1 MKAKVFIPI
10 ILCTIL
16 SGSIIYPQEKL
27 EFHNQLRET
36 PNLYLNSIEHLIA
49 PQFTKNSVYKNQS
62 GYFLDSIY
70 LVTLG
75 YTATKVEF
83 LYDTQRKLSSY
94 VHSTWDG
101 NKWIPD
107 WREIKTYNSEGKL
120 LTSINEDQ
128 FGNQWKPNT
137 RQTYTYDSLGRQV
150 NYLIEQRKD
159 EQWNNSI
166 RDSSIYDSLGN
177 EIESISENW
186 VDTCWL
192 YSSKITI
199 SYLENGLKAS
209 YLIEK
214 WSDNNWNKNIE
225 GVFEYNAQENLI
237 TTTVRQW
244 NGTEWLIS
252 ARATI
257 TYENNNRTEQRIQIW
272 DSTQW
277 INSDRMV
284 FSYDENSCR
293 KNGKYEIWSN
303 EHWLPAIGPIVF
315 DVTDEFR
322 IGFIT
327 NEINFYYSSA
337 TEVSGEGTTLKAFKL
352 FQNYPNP
359 FNPTTKIKYS
369 VPSNVNHR
377 ASNISLK
384 VYDVLGREIATL
396 VNEEKLAGEYEVQ
409 FDGSGLPSGIYFYQL
424 KAGEY
429 VETKKFV
436 LMK

>member
-1 MKAKVFIPI
+1 VKVK
-10 ILCTIL
+10 ILFLFGFFVFFYGNNVFPQNIL
-16 SGSIIYPQEKL
+16 RL
-27 EFHNQLRET
+27 FNQDYHLSSQL
-36 PNLYLNSIEHLIA
+36 PNSIDQILLNQPHHSI
-49 PQFTKNSVYKNQS
+49 YKNQS
-62 GYFLDSIY
+62 GYLLDSIY

-83 LYDTQRKLSSY
+83 LYNTQRKLSSY

-137 RQTYTYDSLGRQV
+137 RQTYTYDSLGQQV
-150 NYLIEQRKD
+150 NYLIELRKD

-166 RDSSIYDSLGN
+166 KNSSIYDSLGN

-209 YLIEK
+209 YLIEE
-214 WSDNNWNKNIE
+214 WSENKWNKDIE
-225 GVFEYNAQENLI
+225 GVFEYDAHENLI
-237 TTTVRQW
+237 KTTVRQW
-244 NGTEWLIS
+244 NGTEWLNS
-252 ARATI
+252 VRGGF
-257 TYENNNRTEQRIQIW
+257 TYENNNITEQWIQIW

-284 FSYDENSCR
+284 FSYDENGCR
-293 KNGKYEIWSN
+293 KNGRYEIWSN

-315 DVTDEFR
+315 DITKEFR

-327 NEINFYYSSA
+327 NEINFYYSST
-337 TEVSGEGTTLKAFKL
+337 TEVDEEENLLTTFKL
-352 FQNYPNP
+352 YQNFPNP
-359 FNPTTKIKYS
+359 FNPTTKIKFSIPTVKTPYM
-369 VPSNVNHR
+369 
-377 ASNISLK
+377 ASLR
-384 VYDVLGREIATL
+384 VFDVLGKEVTTL
-396 VNEEKLAGEYEVQ
+396 VNEEKSAGEYEVQ

-424 KAGEY
+424 KAGDY
-429 VETKKFV
+429 VETKK
-436 LMK
+436 LILLK